1 MQGEKL
7 ANYETLGQYIKSIKE
22 YQPLPKEEERRLMR
36 AYKLK
41 NDLSARDLLI
51 KSNLRYACKLASG
64 FKSYGLPMQDL
75 ISEANKGLIDAIE
88 RFDLSNDVKV
98 ISYSKWWIIQRMQNA
113 ILRKTRMPESE
124 LPHEGVDDY
133 DSDNIFDANSDV
145 TSTKQEFIVDDEE
158 KTDARCDTD
167 FIEDIM
173 SILSDRE
180 ADIINMYYGRCGYK
194 ENTLDEIGKK
204 YNLTKERV
212 RQIMRTA
219 LNKIRSESMKSDNKY
234 LSR

>member
-1 MQGEKL
+1 MPSEQK
-7 ANYETLGQYIKSIKE
+7 NHETLNQYITSIKDFP
-22 YQPLPKEEERRLMR
+22 PLKKEEERSLLR
-36 AYKLK
+36 AYKLN

-64 FKSYGLPMQDL
+64 FKSYGLPLTDL

-113 ILRKTRMPESE
+113 IVRKTRMPESE
-124 LPHEGVDDY
+124 LPYQGADDY
-133 DSDNIFDANSDV
+133 DNDAIFDATGNIGEERP
-145 TSTKQEFIVDDEE
+145 EFIVNDEE

-180 ADIINMYYGRCGYK
+180 ADILNMYYGRCGYK

-219 LNKIRSESMKSDNKY
+219 LNKIRSESMKSDSQY

>member
-1 MQGEKL
+1 MQGEQI

-22 YQPLPKEEERRLMR
+22 YQPLKKDEERRLMR
-36 AYKLK
+36 AYKLN
-41 NDLSARDLLI
+41 NDLSARDVLI

-133 DSDNIFDANSDV
+133 DSDDIFTATGAIGDS
-145 TSTKQEFIVDDEE
+145 SPEFIVDDEE
-158 KTDARCDTD
+158 RTDARCDAD
-167 FIEDIM
+167 FIEEVM

-219 LNKIRSESMKSDNKY
+219 LNKIRSESMKSDSKY

>member
-1 MQGEKL
+1 MSQGEENSDAKL
-7 ANYETLGQYIKSIKE
+7 WEEYANSPTEACRERIVKRYLPLIKYVVARMAVTPPPGLDYE
-22 YQPLPKEEERRLMR
+22 
-36 AYKLK
+36 
-41 NDLSARDLLI
+41 DLL
-51 KSNLRYACKLASG
+51 SFG
-64 FKSYGLPMQDL
+64 VFGLL
-75 ISEANKGLIDAIE
+75 DAIE

-124 LPHEGVDDY
+124 LPHDGVDDY
-133 DSDNIFDANSDV
+133 DSDNIFDANSEV
-145 TSTKQEFIVDDEE
+145 TSTSQEFIVDEE
-158 KTDARCDTD
+158 ERTDARCDTD

-204 YNLTKERV
+204 YKLTKERV